1 MKGYILILLAHMPKL
16 QVLVSVVSPGHGC
29 PPPDGVGL
37 SQLRARDSTPDPQV
51 LLQWLQVAHA
61 PQPPS
66 TTHTTS
72 VFKVTFSR
80 VFAWKSNLSL
90 TFPFFENFAT
100 LHIIKTKRVH
110 QWPISMKCF
119 FFHIPSEYFYFL
131 TNILHISRLTTMQL
145 LNLAWIIFQHN
156 KFVLI
161 LTGTRGPKTWL
172 HFIDTS
178 HTVFSSGRGRWI
190 DTGASACFLAVSTW
204 RRTGRP
210 GYPGGPPTVNYRE

>member
-16 QVLVSVVSPGHGC
+16 QVLVSVVSPGHDC

-90 TFPFFENFAT
+90 TLNFPFWKFCYAPYYYNQTRASMANLHEMFFLSYSFRIFLFLNQYFTNFSTDYHAV
-100 LHIIKTKRVH
+100 IK
-110 QWPISMKCF
+110 PGM
-119 FFHIPSEYFYFL
+119 
-131 TNILHISRLTTMQL
+131 N
-145 LNLAWIIFQHN
+145 
-156 KFVLI
+156 
-161 LTGTRGPKTWL
+161 
-172 HFIDTS
+172 HF
-178 HTVFSSGRGRWI
+178 
-190 DTGASACFLAVSTW
+190 SA
-204 RRTGRP
+204 
-210 GYPGGPPTVNYRE
+210 